1 MKPIILFIFYWGLIN
16 CGITH
21 AQTMSFQINSIGN
34 NPNMTT
40 SSLSFQIENLAN
52 CIFIA
57 NGLSI
62 YKPQVSSNTIMS
74 GCSVPIQFD
83 HLGLKIYPQPIGNSP
98 RIQLTKA
105 QIPNCNFTI
114 RIYNIEGKLVL
125 EDHKTSFALAAG
137 SLLNTSKLFAG
148 AYVVQV
154 ISESSIDIIQ
164 VIKQD

>member
-1 MKPIILFIFYWGLIN
+1 MKSIYIIIFFL
-16 CGITH
+16 GIVH
-21 AQTMSFQINSIGN
+21 CNSIKAQSLSFQINSIGA

-40 SSLSFQIENLAN
+40 GSLSFQVESISN
-52 CIFIA
+52 CLFIA

-62 YKPQVSSNTIMS
+62 YKPQLSSNIIMS

-83 HLGLKIYPQPIGNSP
+83 HYGLKIYPQPIGNSP

-125 EDHKTSFALAAG
+125 EDHKTSFALTAG
-137 SLLNTSKLFAG
+137 SFLNTSKLFAG

>member
-1 MKPIILFIFYWGLIN
+1 MKSIYKIIFIWGIVHCN
-16 CGITH
+16 NIK
-21 AQTMSFQINSIGN
+21 AQSLSFQINSIGS

-40 SSLSFQIENLAN
+40 GSLSFQVESMSN
-52 CIFIA
+52 CLFVA

-62 YKPQVSSNTIMS
+62 YKPQVSSKTTLS
-74 GCSVPIQFD
+74 GCSVTIQFD
-83 HLGLKIYPQPIGNSP
+83 HYGLKVYPQPIGNSP

-125 EDHKTSFALAAG
+125 EDHKTSFALAEG

>member
-1 MKPIILFIFYWGLIN
+1 MKIIYKIIFIWGVFHCNNIK
-16 CGITH
+16 
-21 AQTMSFQINSIGN
+21 AQSLSFQINSIGS

-40 SSLSFQIENLAN
+40 GSLSFQVESMTN
-52 CIFIA
+52 CLFVA

-62 YKPQVSSNTIMS
+62 YKPQVSSKTTLS

-83 HLGLKIYPQPIGNSP
+83 HYGLKVYPQPIGNSP

-114 RIYNIEGKLVL
+114 RIYNIEGKLVF
-125 EDHKTSFALAAG
+125 EDQKTSFALAAG

-148 AYVVQV
+148 TYVVQV

>member
-1 MKPIILFIFYWGLIN
+1 MKSIYKIIFIWGVIHCN
-16 CGITH
+16 SIK
-21 AQTMSFQINSIGN
+21 AQSLTFQINSIGA

-40 SSLSFQIENLAN
+40 GSLSFQVESMSN
-52 CIFIA
+52 CLFVA

-62 YKPQVSSNTIMS
+62 YKPQVSNNTIMS
-74 GCSVPIQFD
+74 GCSIPIQFD
-83 HLGLKIYPQPIGNSP
+83 HYGLKIYPQPIGNSP
-98 RIQLTKA
+98 KIQLTKA

-148 AYVVQV
+148 AYIVQV